1 MPAAGLSGAAH
12 EGRAVGGRAG
22 LYIVTLMEPSISPRL
37 VKIGEAAYDCRID
50 RQSKWGNPYHIGIHG
65 TRGEVIEAYEVHVRG
80 RADLMAALPELAGK
94 VLGCHCA
101 PKRCHGEILLKL
113 LKEAGLE

>member
-1 MPAAGLSGAAH
+1 MPAASLSSE
-12 EGRAVGGRAG
+12 EGKIQIVGEHGG
-22 LYIVTLMEPSISPRL
+22 LYIVTLMQPSTNPRL
-37 VKIGEAAYDCRID
+37 VKIGEAAYDTRID
-50 RQSKWGNPYHIGIHG
+50 RKSKWGNPYHIGIHG
-65 TRGEVIEAYEVHVRG
+65 DRGEVIAMYESHVRG

-94 VLGCHCA
+94 VLGCHCT